1 MSKGLQGIKEGGMK
15 QKNSSPEFTASE
27 IKLVEQLRE
36 HPEMMVRVQEIMK
49 IAHNE
54 EGPLKTADEVE
65 ELLIQE
71 VRQLGNT
78 TMAEWATRAEKR
90 VSREL
95 REQDPGVRSRKK
107 KR

>member
-1 MSKGLQGIKEGGMK
+1 MTKKRTRP
-15 QKNSSPEFTASE
+15 NPFSPQEVRLIA
-27 IKLVEQLRE
+27 QLRE
-36 HPEMMVRVQEIMK
+36 HPEMMERVQSILE
-49 IAHNE
+49 IAHSE

-71 VRQLGNT
+71 VRRLGQA
-78 TMAEWATRAEKR
+78 TMSQWAVGAEER

-95 REQDPGVRSRKK
+95 KSQDPTVRSRKK